1 MKGHNLRARAS
12 WAARSMSRRRRAAEH
27 LPSLTARDART
38 HTTTHVCSPSS
49 ASAAGVDTQHKRHPL
64 TRCFCQRGVQHRGAG
79 EHVGL
84 CCTACQQ
91 IEHDA
96 HHSERMQAIRM
107 EINSVLMRE
116 LPHTATAALLLD
128 RLEPRK
134 SAHTG
139 RPRRH
144 EVTVLLCPC
153 ADCFASQSCPPPVP
167 RRMRRVDGNRPGGPT
182 QEVCGAL
189 GTGLGGPCGDG
200 V

>member
-116 LPHTATAALLLD
+116 LPHTVFSYYRMCVLLLQNVFSYYRMCSLTTD
-128 RLEPRK
+128 AGSG
-134 SAHTG
+134 SAD
-139 RPRRH
+139 
-144 EVTVLLCPC
+144 V
-153 ADCFASQSCPPPVP
+153 
-167 RRMRRVDGNRPGGPT
+167 
-182 QEVCGAL
+182 
-189 GTGLGGPCGDG
+189 
-200 V
+200 